1 MTDRN
6 RYRFHNTRAAIVNPT
21 AERQAAAVAAY
32 RKRQDIKARN
42 SRLAAYAVAALSI
55 VAAFALFYS
64 LSN

>member
-6 RYRFHNTRAAIVNPT
+6 NYRMHRNRAAIVNPT

-32 RKRQDIKARN
+32 RKRQAIKARN
-42 SRLAAYAVAALSI
+42 NRLAAYAVAALSV

-64 LSN
+64 ATN